1 MECAFRLPASEAREV
16 IGVPDESESQAT
28 PLLSPLLANGFDA
41 LVHQR
46 HYLIDIFP
54 PQNFRDFFL

>member
-1 MECAFRLPASEAREV
+1 VREV

-54 PQNFRDFFL
+54 TQNFRDFFF